1 MKEEDQNQN
10 QNQDQD
16 HARAMTDSELS
27 QEEEDEDDENDL
39 GSEAAG
45 VVRGFSRSLGR
56 NAARP
61 MIGRLPRQVIR
72 QRLPVKQVARV
83 SDRLSTGYDW
93 WSTAVESQQPSAQ
106 RWKQIRAFAGNLV
119 KNTLL
124 GLAVFESY
132 GYVVDQ
138 LAPPP
143 TPPSAEMI
151 HRSANDSSRNAKEAK
166 NEVANDQDFVDD
178 HSEDLS
184 TVLNDEPDEYARAS
198 LVSHWTAGAVAGSVH
213 GVATSVLEG
222 PMGGANIA
230 ISRKIWIQHAAYHTL
245 HHIFA
250 HSVLFGSY
258 EFLKRSI
265 LHELHHGDDFETDGL
280 KPTFLGG
287 SYLAGFAL
295 AGGLSGQLQ
304 HLVSHYTASLN
315 FESGI
320 TSTKLA
326 HRLVTPR
333 APAVR
338 PVLMAF
344 PPSAIGFIAFEYG
357 KKLTS

>member
-1 MKEEDQNQN
+1 
-10 QNQDQD
+10 
-16 HARAMTDSELS
+16 MTHSELS
-27 QEEEDEDDENDL
+27 EEDHDTENDL

-45 VVRGFSRSLGR
+45 VVRGFTRSLGR
-56 NAARP
+56 GAARP

-72 QRLPVKQVARV
+72 RRLPVKQVARV

-93 WSTAVESQQPSAQ
+93 WSTAVESQQSSSQ

-119 KNTLL
+119 KNTFL

-132 GYVVDQ
+132 GYVVSQ

-143 TPPSAEMI
+143 SAEVM
-151 HRSANDSSRNAKEAK
+151 HRSTYGSSDQTKL
-166 NEVANDQDFVDD
+166 DQDYDD
-178 HSEDLS
+178 DDSEDLL
-184 TVLNDEPDEYARAS
+184 TILPDEPDEFSRAS

-213 GVATSVLEG
+213 GVATSIFEG
-222 PMGGANIA
+222 PTALTRN
-230 ISRKIWIQHAAYHTL
+230 IWIQQAAYHTL
-245 HHIFA
+245 HHTVA

-265 LHELHHGDDFETDGL
+265 LHEFHHGDDIESEGS
-280 KPTFLGG
+280 KPSHLGS

-295 AGGLSGQLQ
+295 AGGLAGQLQ
-304 HLVSHYTASLN
+304 HLISHYTESMT

-320 TSTKLA
+320 TSTKIA
-326 HRLVTPR
+326 HRLVLAR
-333 APAVR
+333 VPAVR
-338 PVLMAF
+338 PLMMAF